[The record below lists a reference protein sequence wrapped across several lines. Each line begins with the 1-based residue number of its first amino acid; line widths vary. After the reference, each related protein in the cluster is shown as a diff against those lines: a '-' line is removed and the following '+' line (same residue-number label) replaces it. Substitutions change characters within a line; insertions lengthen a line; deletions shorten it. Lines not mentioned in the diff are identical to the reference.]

1 LCRAK
6 ERQDVGT
13 LNQLCS
19 SFNFGPPLGSNRE
32 VRDVVS
38 GLLQHYNGT
47 WRDSSTPGALHEAGR
62 LNLSIEKAYH
72 VLKWSPAWDFARTIE
87 ETARWYLRAAEGG
100 VREFTQ
106 AQISHYLLDAGEPA
120 S

>member
-1 LCRAK
+1 
-6 ERQDVGT
+6 
-13 LNQLCS
+13 
-19 SFNFGPPLGSNRE
+19 
-32 VRDVVS
+32 
-38 GLLQHYNGT
+38 
-47 WRDSSTPGALHEAGR
+47 